1 MTYAIRA
8 EGLVKRFKETR
19 ALNGVD
25 LDVPAGTVLGL
36 LGPNGAGK
44 TTAVRIFATLLRPDG
59 GRAEVGGYDVVREAG
74 RVRSLIGLTGQYA
87 AVDENMT
94 GTENLLMIGRLLGM
108 SRGTARSRST
118 ELLDRFH
125 LSDAAGRAVKTYS
138 GGMRRRL
145 DLAASLVGRP
155 RILFLDEPT
164 TGLDPHS
171 RGEVWDMLRVLV
183 AEGMTTLLTTQ
194 YLDEADR
201 LADSIVVVDNGRVI
215 AGGTPDELKAQ
226 VGGQVLHLRPVRPAD
241 LEAAH
246 ALVVEEAGPHTAI
259 EGDGIVVPVNDPAL
273 MPRVVRRLD
282 GAGVAVGELTLRRSS
297 LDEVFIALTGH
308 RAEPGAAAQGDSDTG
323 AGGTGSDDDADG
335 RYAQAGSPS

>member
-1 MTYAIRA
+1 MTCAIRA
-8 EGLVKRFKETR
+8 EGLAKRFKETR
-19 ALNGVD
+19 ALDGVD
-25 LDVPAGTVLGL
+25 LEVPAGTVLGL

-44 TTAVRIFATLLRPDG
+44 TTAVRIFATLMRPDG
-59 GRAEVGGYDVVREAG
+59 GRAEVGGHDVVREAG

-94 GTENLLMIGRLLGM
+94 GTENLLMIGRLLGLT
-108 SRGTARSRST
+108 RGGARARAA

-125 LSDAAGRAVKTYS
+125 LEYAAGRAVKTYS

-155 RILFLDEPT
+155 QVLFLDEPT

-171 RGEVWDMLRVLV
+171 RGEVWDMIRGLV

-201 LADSIVVVDNGRVI
+201 LADSIVVIDNGRVI

-226 VGGQVLHLRPVRPAD
+226 VGGQVLYLRPVHAAD
-241 LEAAH
+241 LAAAH
-246 ALVVEEAGPHTAI
+246 LLVAQEAGPHAKT
-259 EGDGIVVPVNDPAL
+259 EGDGILAPVNDPAL

-282 GAGVAVGELTLRRSS
+282 QEGIAVGELTLRRSS

-308 RAEPGAAAQGDSDTG
+308 RARPQDPAGPDGQG
-323 AGGTGSDDDADG
+323 AGAEPDTDPDG
-335 RYAQAGSPS
+335 RFAPSGSPS